1 MIYQP
6 TFALNKEGDSYL
18 DNNGNIAIITGID
31 SVSQT
36 VSNALQL
43 WLGEYQFDTTLG
55 IPWYNILGDKFNR
68 LLVNNYITDEILALP
83 YVKEIISI
91 DYVFNNINRSTT
103 INLIFLTVDSSNPQE
118 STIVI

>member
-6 TFALNKEGDSYL
+6 TFAFNKEGDSYL

-118 STIVI
+118 NTIVI

>member
-6 TFALNKEGDSYL
+6 TFAFNKEGDSYL

>member
-18 DNNGNIAIITGID
+18 DSNGNIAIITGID

-55 IPWYNILGDKFNR
+55 VPWYNILGDKFNR

-83 YVKEIISI
+83 YIKEIISI

>member
-118 STIVI
+118 NTIVI

>member
-18 DNNGNIAIITGID
+18 DSNGNIAIITGID

-55 IPWYNILGDKFNR
+55 VPWYNILGDKFNR

-83 YVKEIISI
+83 YIKEIISI
-91 DYVFNNINRSTT
+91 NYVFNNINRSTT